1 MGSVT
6 VVHKLAGKK
15 DRLAMKV
22 DPLIVTTFSH
32 QNSIARSGA
41 IDPSLNGGRI
51 ARDMDDPCLRPSKR
65 EENKENARN
74 DSQVAHKT
82 SRAQSQAK

>member
-6 VVHKLAGKK
+6 VVHTLAGKK
-15 DRLAMKV
+15 DRLAIKV
-22 DPLIVTTFSH
+22 DPLMVMTFSH

-51 ARDMDDPCLRPSKR
+51 RRDMDDLCLCLAERK
-65 EENKENARN
+65 ENKEKGRS
-74 DSQVAHKT
+74 DGQVAHKT
-82 SRAQSQAK
+82 SRAQS